1 MYGHQI
7 DDAGFAFG
15 KSCARAGAMDTIERC
30 FFVAAATSVFVLI
43 VVGLMSP

>member
-1 MYGHQI
+1 MDGHQI

-30 FFVAAATSVFVLI
+30 FFVAAATSFFVLI
-43 VVGLMSP
+43 GLGLMSL